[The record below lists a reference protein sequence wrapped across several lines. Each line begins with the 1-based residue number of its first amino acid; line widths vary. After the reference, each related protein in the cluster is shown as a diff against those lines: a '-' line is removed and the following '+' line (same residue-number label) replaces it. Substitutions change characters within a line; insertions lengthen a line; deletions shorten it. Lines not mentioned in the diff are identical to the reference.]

1 MINHQQFYY
10 VRHGQ
15 TDWNLTRKL
24 QGNSDIPLN
33 DTGIAQAHEAKKALT
48 GLPISTICCSPLIR
62 ARKTADII
70 NEALQCPIIEIAGLK
85 ECNFGPHEGTENY
98 DWLANWLSGDDST
111 TPADVEPFTDFV
123 SRGCN
128 AINQAL
134 EHPGPVLIVAHGGM
148 YIPINKVLPENQK
161 RQLLNGQP
169 LRHDPPQAPHKN
181 WQVTHLQGD

>member
-1 MINHQQFYY
+1 MIIHRQFFY

-33 DTGIAQAHEAKKALT
+33 DTGIAQAHEAKDRLSQ
-48 GLPISTICCSPLIR
+48 LPITTICCSPLQR

-70 NEALQCPIIEIAGLK
+70 NEALQCPVIEIDGLR
-85 ECNFGPHEGTENY
+85 ECNFGLHEGTQNY
-98 DWLANWLSGDDST
+98 DWLANWLTGDDST
-111 TPADVEPFTDFV
+111 TPPEVEPFSDFLN
-123 SRGCN
+123 RGRE

-134 EHPGPVLIVAHGGM
+134 GHPGPVLIVAHGGM
-148 YIPINKVLPENQK
+148 YIPINKILPENQQ

-169 LRHDPPQAPHKN
+169 LRHDPPQSSSFN
-181 WQVTHLQGD
+181 WQVTQI